1 MRAIIS
7 DIEGFP
13 RPIVSYLPTGWVS
26 GIVTK
31 RAAWVTPARPGAVN
45 VKSWNGPGAVLPAHW
60 SEQDLPDPTLQYIV
74 RSHLHMAGWLRV
86 MALGVTTKKAYITGD
101 SPSGRRW
108 TITGRQA
115 NTLPEKEIRLA
126 CEDEEVVLGTDLEE
140 LTEWLR
146 EEQKGGAR

>member
-31 RAAWVTPARPGAVN
+31 RAAWVTPAR
-45 VKSWNGPGAVLPAHW
+45 PGAVLPAHW